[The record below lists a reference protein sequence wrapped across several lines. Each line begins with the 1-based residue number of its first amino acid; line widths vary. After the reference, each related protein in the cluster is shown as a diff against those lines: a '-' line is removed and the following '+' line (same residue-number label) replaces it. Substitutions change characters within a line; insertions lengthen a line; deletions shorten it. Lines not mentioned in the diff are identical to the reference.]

1 MTEYQREVLRCI
13 DLEEIGMADVAKAN
27 TEKYRKGAF
36 AVTVVG
42 ADGAPLKGAKL
53 RFDLKNHDFK
63 FGSTTFLAD
72 TITKPQEARLYRER
86 FAKLF
91 NQGVVAFYWRDDEP
105 TEGHC
110 RFKKD
115 SPYIYRRPPADTALE
130 FCKDVGAQPKGHN
143 LIWQNDAI
151 GIPDWAKDDPE
162 HLKSAL
168 IKRIRK
174 IAEEYGDKIPVWDVT
189 NECTGFYNHHMP
201 QGYDTLAWL
210 LATKLMSDNH
220 LILNDYACFFDDFR
234 GPFSALYLQA
244 QKLMAQGAK
253 IDAVGMQYHLF
264 EDKAGLLNKARHSN
278 MLNARH
284 IYHVL
289 DTYATLGT
297 AMHVSEVTVPSH
309 EGSAEGLELQARMV
323 ENLYRLWFSHP
334 AVGSIVWW
342 NLADGFA
349 FRHPSDPNWNEN
361 AYGGGLLRHDLSAK
375 PAYDVLD
382 RLINTEWHTDE
393 KTETGE
399 NGFASFSG
407 FYGTYTVTVSHGGK
421 ETHATVHFEKGKT
434 NYTITV

>member
-1 MTEYQREVLRCI
+1 MTAYQREVLRCI
-13 DLEEIGMADVAKAN
+13 DLEEIGMADVAKTN

-174 IAEEYGDKIPVWDVT
+174 IAEEYGDKLPVWDVT

-289 DTYATLGT
+289 DTYRSAPRCMFPRSPCRPTRDRRKVSSCRHAWWKTSIGCGSRTLPSVRSFGGIWRT
-297 AMHVSEVTVPSH
+297 A
-309 EGSAEGLELQARMV
+309 L
-323 ENLYRLWFSHP
+323 
-334 AVGSIVWW
+334 
-342 NLADGFA
+342 
-349 FRHPSDPNWNEN
+349 
-361 AYGGGLLRHDLSAK
+361 LSAI
-375 PAYDVLD
+375 
-382 RLINTEWHTDE
+382 RRIR
-393 KTETGE
+393 TGTKMPTAAV
-399 NGFASFSG
+399 FCATICRQSPPMMCS
-407 FYGTYTVTVSHGGK
+407 TVSSTPNGTPMKRPKRAKTALRPSPDFTAPTPSPYHTAAKRRTRPFTLKK
-421 ETHATVHFEKGKT
+421 EKQ
-434 NYTITV
+434 IIR